1 MGMTIDDIKEQYSM
15 RDVVER
21 YGFQVDRG
29 GFINCPFHA
38 GDNTASLKLYKDNF
52 YCFGCHEHGDIF
64 TFIQKMDD
72 CDFKTAFKSLG
83 GESGK
88 LSDAAIMRLR
98 KRKKEKERYRQRLS
112 DALRGLK
119 LASSEL
125 RYWMTVERDTEPF
138 STVWCDIQNILP
150 KVRFFADEALI
161 HYMNVIDEGR

>member
-1 MGMTIDDIKEQYSM
+1 MNVDDLKETYSM
-15 RDVVER
+15 RDIVEK
-21 YGFQVDRG
+21 YGLHVDKA
-29 GFINCPFHA
+29 GFCICPFHKE
-38 GDNTASLKLYKDNF
+38 DTASLKVYERSF
-52 YCFGCHEHGDIF
+52 YCFGCHQGGDIF

-138 STVWCDIQNILP
+138 SAVWCDIQNILP